1 MSGRSVKA
9 ITMTNLNSN
18 LLGAG
23 YVSINPLGLTKHC
36 FMIRIA
42 NLSNVDITISY
53 DGAIA
58 NDFIIHG
65 TTLELGS
72 ALSLQPNGMT
82 GEFKKGLRVYASAA
96 GAGVGLIYL
105 SGYYLID

>member
-18 LLGAG
+18 LLGGG
-23 YVSINPLGLTKHC
+23 YVAINALGLSKHC

-42 NLSNVDITISY
+42 NLSNVDVTISY
-53 DGAIA
+53 DGALA
-58 NDFIIHG
+58 NDFVIHG
-65 TTLELGS
+65 TTLEIGS
-72 ALSLQPNGMT
+72 AMSLQPNGNT
-82 GEFKKGLRVYASAA
+82 GEFKKGLKIYASAA

-105 SGYYLID
+105 SGYYLD